1 MSLPASACT
10 WYGSFMSCADM
21 CTSDAAACSGVT
33 ACKTA
38 AVWACKV
45 YLSRHLTIVLVVFDS
60 SCQEHSLSTL
70 TILHL
75 CRSPL
80 FAGIAQNGVNL
91 SLDLLL
97 VFGAGW
103 GVVGVSAG
111 EQEQIAACGRRMP
124 HRLAC
129 GSHWAAVDPEL

>member
-1 MSLPASACT
+1 MTKL
-10 WYGSFMSCADM
+10 
-21 CTSDAAACSGVT
+21 
-33 ACKTA
+33 
-38 AVWACKV
+38 
-45 YLSRHLTIVLVVFDS
+45 LV
-60 SCQEHSLSTL
+60 
-70 TILHL
+70 

-111 EQEQIAACGRRMP
+111 EQERIAVCGWCMP
-124 HRLAC
+124 HRLA
-129 GSHWAAVDPEL
+129 

>member
-1 MSLPASACT
+1 MTKL
-10 WYGSFMSCADM
+10 
-21 CTSDAAACSGVT
+21 
-33 ACKTA
+33 
-38 AVWACKV
+38 
-45 YLSRHLTIVLVVFDS
+45 LV
-60 SCQEHSLSTL
+60 
-70 TILHL
+70 

-111 EQEQIAACGRRMP
+111 EQERIAVCGWCML
-124 HRLAC
+124 HRLA
-129 GSHWAAVDPEL
+129 

>member
-1 MSLPASACT
+1 MPDQYACGVPAT
-10 WYGSFMSCADM
+10 D
-21 CTSDAAACSGVT
+21 
-33 ACKTA
+33 
-38 AVWACKV
+38 
-45 YLSRHLTIVLVVFDS
+45 LLLTFRALLAMLTEPLV
-60 SCQEHSLSTL
+60 
-70 TILHL
+70 

-111 EQEQIAACGRRMP
+111 DQGWTAACGCTC
-124 HRLAC
+124 HTGL
-129 GSHWAAVDPEL
+129 HAVATGLPERSVSLCNLELPLILVTGAI